1 MTRRRRTRR
10 QQPATPDA
18 DEDLRDFA
26 HRAQLHTT
34 YLASLER
41 GERNPPVWMLY
52 RIAAVAQVPIADL
65 IPEGPPG
72 GARPGRLIFC
82 PGCDLAET
90 SVLKAYERDE
100 PCPSC
105 GLPTA
110 TIQEVLAARRR
121 AVGPY
126 E

>member
-1 MTRRRRTRR
+1 MTRRRCTCR
-10 QQPATPDA
+10 QRPATSAA

-26 HRAQLHTT
+26 HRAQLHAT

-41 GERNPPVWMLY
+41 GERNPPIWTMY
-52 RIAAVAQVPIADL
+52 RIAAAAQMPIADL
-65 IPEGPPG
+65 IPDGPPG
-72 GARPGRLIFC
+72 GARPGQLIFC
-82 PGCDLAET
+82 PGCDLADI
-90 SVLKAYERDE
+90 SILKAYERDE

-105 GLPTA
+105 GLPTPI
-110 TIQEVLAARRR
+110 IQEVLAARRR